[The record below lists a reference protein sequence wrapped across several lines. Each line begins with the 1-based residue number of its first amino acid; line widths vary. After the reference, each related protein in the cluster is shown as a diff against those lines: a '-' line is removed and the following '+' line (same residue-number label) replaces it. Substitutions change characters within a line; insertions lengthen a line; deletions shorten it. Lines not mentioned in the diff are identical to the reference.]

1 VSILRGRTHGDSE
14 AATSE
19 DRASTR
25 ATQLK
30 LLSLLLQYP
39 TADLAE
45 HEPEVN
51 ALVHAMPACALTG
64 ALATFLDAWHGMGLL
79 ALQQEYVRAFDFQK
93 RVSLHLTYYQYGD
106 QRQRGLALVRL
117 KRAYAAAGLPL
128 CEGETSDYLPAVLE
142 FAALA
147 PAGYDAVLLKEH
159 RVAIEMLRLGL
170 KEDSIYRSLVDGL
183 CSILPRLSHEDR
195 EAVCS
200 LLAGGPPTEQV
211 GLEPFAP
218 PEVMP
223 ESVSGGRR

>member
-1 VSILRGRTHGDSE
+1 MSILRGRTHVDSQ

-19 DRASTR
+19 EHAGARA
-25 ATQLK
+25 AQLK

-45 HEPEVN
+45 HETEVT
-51 ALVHAMPACALTG
+51 AVVRAMPACALTG
-64 ALATFLDAWHGMGLL
+64 TLTTFLDAWHGMGLL
-79 ALQQEYVRAFDFQK
+79 ALQQEYVRTFDFQK

-128 CEGETSDYLPAVLE
+128 CEGEISDYLPALLE

-159 RVAIEMLRLGL
+159 RAAIEMLRLGL
-170 KEDSIYRSLVDGL
+170 KEDSLYRSLVEGL
-183 CSILPRLSHEDR
+183 CSILPPLSHEDR
-195 EAVCS
+195 EAVRS
-200 LLAGGPPTEQV
+200 LIAGGPPTEQV

-223 ESVSGGRR
+223 ESVPGGRR